1 MPATKAA
8 RRSPYRKSINLWAF
22 PYPAKWSLEEC
33 FRLAADAGFDAIE
46 LNFDLTGEFSA
57 ETSDADLRR
66 IGDLARRCRLEISG
80 VCSFLWFPY
89 SLTSNDA
96 VQRNR
101 GLELARRM
109 IEAAARVG
117 TSNLLVVA
125 GSCYIPWIEGAQPV
139 PSHVC
144 WRRAREAI
152 HKLLPAA
159 ERAKVSLNVENIFAN
174 GFLLSAEELVRFVDG
189 FRSRWVGVHFDT
201 GNIMQFQ
208 FPEHWI
214 PVLGRRIRNVHF
226 KEWDKRT
233 REFHLNTFRTLLDGT
248 TNWPAV
254 MQALENVGYR
264 GYVTFEYFHPFEYYP
279 EALIYQASDALD
291 WILGRKH

>member
-8 RRSPYRKSINLWAF
+8 RAGRFRKSINLWAF
-22 PYPAKWSLEEC
+22 PYPAKWTLEKC
-33 FRLAADAGFDAIE
+33 FRVAADAGFNAVE

-57 ETSDADLRR
+57 ETTDAGLRR
-66 IGDLARRCRLEISG
+66 IGRLARQYRLEISG
-80 VCSFLWFPY
+80 ICSFLWFPY

-96 VQRNR
+96 ARRNR

-109 IEAAARVG
+109 IEAAALVG

-125 GSCYIPWIEGAQPV
+125 GSSYIPWIEGAEPV
-139 PSHVC
+139 PPALC
-144 WRRAREAI
+144 WRRARQAVR
-152 HKLLPAA
+152 KLLPAA
-159 ERAKVSLNVENIFAN
+159 EKAKVSLNVENIFAN
-174 GFLLSAEELVRFVDG
+174 GFLLSAEELARFVDG
-189 FRSRWVGVHFDT
+189 FRSPWVGVHFDT

-254 MQALENVGYR
+254 MAALEAVGYR
-264 GYVTFEYFHPFEYYP
+264 GYVTFEYFHPFDYYP
-279 EALIYQASDALD
+279 EALIYLSSQALD
-291 WILGRKH
+291 WILGRRD